1 VAKYTNY
8 EFNEEQNRIISGLA
22 NRLLIL
28 GVILVVIGTPLI
40 FFFIKGDWVSLTV
53 GALYVIMCLLSFN
66 SYAEFKKIVTTQ
78 QQDITHLMAALTNL
92 TNMYT
97 LQLIAVVA
105 AALAFAI
112 FEFKLI

>member
-1 VAKYTNY
+1 VAKYSNY
-8 EFNEEQNRIISGLA
+8 EFNEEQNLVISALA

-40 FFFIKGDWVSLTV
+40 FFFIKGDWVALTV
-53 GALYVIMCLLSFN
+53 GALYVIMGLLSFN
-66 SYAEFKKIVTTQ
+66 SYSEFKKIVTTQ
-78 QQDITHLMAALTNL
+78 QQDITHLMDALKNL

-105 AALAFAI
+105 AAIAFAVL
-112 FEFKLI
+112 ELKLL